1 MSCRIP
7 FTLLLLLPLSMACL
21 ARPPAPAASIGFDA
35 LADLSARR
43 VQLADAVAASKRAS
57 GKPVE
62 DLVREAEQLSSLV
75 DRAGRLGLDADTAR
89 GFFRAQ
95 IEANK
100 LVQYR
105 LLAVGTDSAGTQA
118 APDLQAIRNELD
130 TINAGMLRL
139 LPQASSVPRGAECRT
154 RLAAAIERTT
164 AQRHLDDLHATALVR
179 AFGDLCRRR

>member
-1 MSCRIP
+1 MHRRILLA
-7 FTLLLLLPLSMACL
+7 LLLLWSVACL
-21 ARPPAPAASIGFDA
+21 AQPSVPAAPAGFDA

-62 DLVREAEQLSSLV
+62 DPAREAEQLSSLV
-75 DRAGRLGLDADTAR
+75 ERAGRLGLDADTAR
-89 GFFRAQ
+89 DFFRAQ

-105 LLAVGTDSAGTQA
+105 LLANDTGMGSRQA
-118 APDLQAIRNELD
+118 TPDLQAIREDLD

-139 LPQASSVPRGAECRT
+139 LPQAASMPHGTECRM

-164 AQRHLDDLHATALVR
+164 ARRHLDDLHATALVR